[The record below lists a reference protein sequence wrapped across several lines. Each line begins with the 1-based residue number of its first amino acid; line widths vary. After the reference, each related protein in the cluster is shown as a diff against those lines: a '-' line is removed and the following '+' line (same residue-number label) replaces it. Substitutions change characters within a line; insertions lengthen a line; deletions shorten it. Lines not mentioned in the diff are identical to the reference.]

1 MLVDHPYFDTF
12 KIETEPG
19 QGGYVNYCY
28 QIFKRPAAGDGAEA
42 RLVLSDGQM
51 TAAALALFYALAE
64 SAYHSFDLLFID
76 DPTQN
81 LDDKRKES
89 MARAVTQIAK
99 LKQVV
104 ISTHDA
110 DFEAK
115 LTDAGFKDGAA
126 CFRFR
131 DWNGDPQVS
140 VS

>member
-12 KIETEPG
+12 TIEPVEQIG
-19 QGGYVNYCY
+19 NVNYCY
-28 QIFKRPAAGDGAEA
+28 RVFKGAAAGDGAEA

-64 SAYHSFDLLFID
+64 SAHHSFDLLFID

-89 MARAVTQIAK
+89 MARAITQIAK

-115 LTDAGFKDGAA
+115 LEDAGFKDGAA

-140 VS
+140 AS